1 MMLSLYLTNNITN
14 INELALRTA
23 NIFDPS
29 KIILAGARL
38 SFDYLYSDKL
48 IEEMRQWVV
57 QVDAPLPEVI
67 VHDWGDLMWAKG
79 AAAYALE
86 EVTARTVR
94 ELANAAA

>member
-1 MMLSLYLTNNITN
+1 MAKSI
-14 INELALRTA
+14 LARARRMFAMGLA
-23 NIFDPS
+23 NVVNIFDPS

>member
-1 MMLSLYLTNNITN
+1 
-14 INELALRTA
+14 
-23 NIFDPS
+23 
-29 KIILAGARL
+29 
-38 SFDYLYSDKL
+38 
-48 IEEMRQWVV
+48 MRQWVV